1 MDPVIK
7 VVPDPAEIAHE
18 AAERV
23 VAAAASAAAE
33 GRDFSIALSGGST
46 PKALFELLATEPYK
60 SRVDWGRVEVFFGDE
75 RTVPP
80 DHKDSNYR
88 MAREALLSRVPI
100 PGDNVYRM
108 AGERDPHTAAKEYG
122 QMLKEKFP
130 STGSGQGPSTGSG
143 QGADGGLDM
152 VLLGMGDDGHTASLF
167 PETEA
172 LNETRHRCVA
182 NFVPKLNTW
191 RLTLTAPFINK
202 ARDVLILVSGA
213 SKAAR
218 LQEVLEGVPDPRRL
232 PVQLIKPTT
241 GQLTWVVDAAAAGMT
256 HSE

>member
-7 VVPDPAEIAHE
+7 VVPDAAEIAHE
-18 AAERV
+18 
-23 VAAAASAAAE
+23 
-33 GRDFSIALSGGST
+33 GT
-46 PKALFELLATEPYK
+46 PKALYELLATESYK
-60 SRVDWGRVEVFFGDE
+60 SRIDWGRVEVFFGDE

-88 MAREALLSRVPI
+88 MAREALLSKVPI

-108 AGERDPHTAAKEYG
+108 AGERDPQAAAKEYG
-122 QMLKEKFP
+122 QMLKEKF
-130 STGSGQGPSTGSG
+130 
-143 QGADGGLDM
+143 AEGGIDM

-167 PETEA
+167 PETDA
-172 LNETRHRCVA
+172 LNEAKHRCVA

-191 RLTLTAPFINK
+191 RLTLTAPFINR

-256 HSE
+256 ESE